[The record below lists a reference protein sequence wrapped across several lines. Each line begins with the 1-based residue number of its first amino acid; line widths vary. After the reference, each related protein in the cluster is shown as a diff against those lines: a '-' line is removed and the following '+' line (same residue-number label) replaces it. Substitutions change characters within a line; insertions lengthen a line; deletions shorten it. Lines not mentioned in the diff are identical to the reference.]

1 MQAHQMAKIK
11 IVTTSNAGEDAEKL
25 DHSYLTGG
33 EACKIIQPPWKIVW
47 LAASYNTKFSLY
59 DGEGNG
65 SPLQYSC
72 LENPMDGRAW

>member
-25 DHSYLTGG
+25 DHSYLAGG

-47 LAASYNTKFSLY
+47 QLPKTLNLAFMKMQTHQNS
-59 DGEGNG
+59 
-65 SPLQYSC
+65 
-72 LENPMDGRAW
+72 

>member
-25 DHSYLTGG
+25 DHSDLTGG

-47 LAASYNTKFSLY
+47 LAAS
-59 DGEGNG
+59 
-65 SPLQYSC
+65 
-72 LENPMDGRAW
+72 